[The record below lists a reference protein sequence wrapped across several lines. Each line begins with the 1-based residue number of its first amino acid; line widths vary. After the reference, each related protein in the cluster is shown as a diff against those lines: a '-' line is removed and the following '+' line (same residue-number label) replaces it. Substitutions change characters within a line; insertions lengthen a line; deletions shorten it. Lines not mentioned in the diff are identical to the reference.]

1 MNRAIILDCRYR
13 MSLPVVRSLGV
24 MDVPVYGADLIGTPR
39 EKSLGFYSK
48 YIEDTYSLPA
58 PDDEEFIPKL
68 KTICGDDFPV
78 LLPCGINSLLKIA
91 ECKAEVAK
99 FAKIAVPDFDKISL
113 ANDKAALMKF
123 ASEIGIPTPFT
134 TTLGDESVEELAGR
148 ITYPVVIKFREGE
161 LLGLDPSERYKI
173 IRTKDAFIKEFNR
186 MHALQEFPL
195 VQQYIEGEGFGVSA
209 VFDKNHKPIQV
220 FCHKRLR
227 EYPIS
232 GGPSSLC
239 VSIWDEKK
247 VEYAVKL
254 LEALSW
260 EGVAMVEF
268 KGDYLMEINPR
279 FWGSLA
285 LAPISG
291 CNIPYALYRAA
302 IGECGG
308 EISCNYKVGRKMQ
321 FFLQDSLSVL
331 SWVKKG
337 KIGVFFKYI
346 LDLLNPNVKDGVFK
360 LNDFK
365 ASIQYFKQAI
375 KKRDKIR

>member
-1 MNRAIILDCRYR
+1 MNRAIVLDCRYR
-13 MSLPVVRSLGV
+13 MSLPVIRSLGEV
-24 MDVPVYGADLIGTPR
+24 DIPVYGADLESTPR

-48 YIEDTYSLPA
+48 YIEDTYSLPS
-58 PDDEEFIPKL
+58 PDDEEFIPTL
-68 KTICGDDFPV
+68 KRICGNDFPV
-78 LLPCGINSLLKIA
+78 LAPCGINSLLKIS
-91 ECKAEVAK
+91 ERKAEVSE
-99 FAKIAVPDFDKISL
+99 FARIAVPDFDKITL

-123 ASEIGIPTPFT
+123 ADGVGIPTPFT
-134 TTLGDESVEELAGR
+134 TTLGDETITELAER

-173 IRTKDAFIKEFNR
+173 IRDRDTFINEFTR

-209 VFDKNHKPIQV
+209 VFDKNHNPIQV

-239 VSIWDEKK
+239 VSIWDEEK

-254 LEALSW
+254 LKALSW

-285 LAPISG
+285 LAPLSG

-302 IGECGG
+302 LGESGG
-308 EISCNYKVGRKMQ
+308 EVTCNYKVGRKMQ
-321 FFLQDSLSVL
+321 FFLQDTLSVL

-337 KIGVFFKYI
+337 KVGVFFKYI
-346 LDLLNPNVKDGVFK
+346 FDLLNPNVRDGVFK
-360 LNDFK
+360 LNDFR
-365 ASIQYFKQAI
+365 ASIQYFKQAV